1 LCGDR
6 LFVHKAEG
14 GRRLA
19 QRAIVGED
27 RVGQAL
33 LVIDLLNDY
42 LDRWAEADRARLIG
56 KTNRLVAEFRARALP
71 VIWVRQEF
79 EPDLSDAF
87 ADMRSRAV
95 FVTIK
100 GTPGA
105 QFDAGLNIDASE
117 PVVIKKRYSAFFGTN
132 LDSLLAE
139 LGVEGV
145 TLCGINTHAC
155 IRMAAIDAYQRDLE
169 VIIARE
175 CVGSYDAD
183 HAAMSLSYM
192 SGKIAT
198 VLDNDEIAA
207 RLGG

>member
-1 LCGDR
+1 MP
-6 LFVHKAEG
+6 
-14 GRRLA
+14 
-19 QRAIVGED
+19 
-27 RVGQAL
+27 QAL

-42 LDRWAEADRARLIG
+42 LDQWADADRARLIE
-56 KTNRLVAEFRARALP
+56 KTNRLVSAFRAHDRP

-87 ADMRSRAV
+87 ADMRARTI

-105 QFDAGLNIDASE
+105 QFDRGLNINASD
-117 PVVIKKRYSAFFGTN
+117 PVLIKKRYSAFFGTN
-132 LDSLLAE
+132 LESLLAD
-139 LGVEGV
+139 LGVDGV

-169 VIIARE
+169 VVIAGE

-183 HAAMSLSYM
+183 HAAISLSYM
-192 SGKIAT
+192 SGRIAT
-198 VLDNDEIAA
+198 ILSNDEIAA
-207 RLGG
+207 RLG